1 MRGRLINPF
10 LLELR
15 QLDTTASAA
24 DPDGAGPET
33 SGYDPDFREPVVVAG
48 AIAREEKAPVF
59 IPVQVEVDS
68 YEKLMQAA
76 PGNDPQ
82 SAVRFV
88 MHFADLESMGLVDE
102 TTGHALVRIGDRAV
116 AVYRMD
122 GTKIQD
128 LGLDG
133 RGLFCIEAQSQSFG
147 LSGGER
153 NLLVCAFE
161 PRDRS
166 YRGT

>member
-10 LLELR
+10 LLDLR
-15 QLDTTASAA
+15 QLDTDASAA
-24 DPDGAGPET
+24 DPDAGGPET
-33 SGYDPDFREPVVVAG
+33 SGYDPDFREPVVVSG
-48 AIAREEKAPVF
+48 AIVRAEKASVM
-59 IPVQVEVDS
+59 IPVQVEIDS
-68 YEKLMQAA
+68 YEKLVQGAA
-76 PGNDPQ
+76 GNDPQ
-82 SAVRFV
+82 TALRFV
-88 MHFADLESMGLVDE
+88 MHFEDLEAAGLVNAV
-102 TTGHALVRIGDRAV
+102 TGHALIRIGDRA
-116 AVYRMD
+116 AAIHRMD

-133 RGLFCIEAQSQSFG
+133 RGVFCVEAQSQSFG

-166 YRGT
+166 SRGT